1 MEKRFVSP
9 RKSSIF
15 ATEKSKS
22 EKSAN
27 SKQQKSINQSPS
39 PCVASFPTGG

>member
-1 MEKRFVSP
+1 MEKRFVSR

-22 EKSAN
+22 EKSA
-27 SKQQKSINQSPS
+27 SRKQQKKYKPK
-39 PCVASFPTGG
+39 PKPLRGFLP